1 MGAASQVA
9 PGTMS
14 TPGDRR
20 ILNSV
25 VNPLLPLGEAVYDE
39 REEGGADEDAVSEQE
54 ASEDRR
60 VCPNQYR

>member
-1 MGAASQVA
+1 
-9 PGTMS
+9 MS